1 MRKLLSMILWDFKLL
16 ARYNV
21 VAVAVAVTALY
32 VLAFELVPSLRTDE
46 ILLFLIYSDP
56 SMLGFMFIGA
66 FVLFEKAEN
75 VLRAISVSPLG
86 AWRYIGSKAISLTL
100 IALPCSLVMALA
112 ASGWVV
118 AFDALYLTLAVV
130 LSSVL
135 FVMMGFIG
143 AVRVK
148 TLNQYLVVVPV
159 FLAPMLLP
167 LLSLFHVID
176 TPLFYLIPS
185 QGSLIL
191 FDAAFGGAPS
201 AIEISYAVAYL
212 ALSCGVAFFFAVKAF
227 RSRVLGG

>member
-1 MRKLLSMILWDFKLL
+1 MSMILWDFKLL

-21 VAVAVAVTALY
+21 VVVAAAVTALY
-32 VLAFELVPSLRTDE
+32 VLAFEMVPSVRTKE
-46 ILLFLIYSDP
+46 IVLLLIYSDP

-75 VLRAISVSPLG
+75 VLRAISVTPLRT
-86 AWRYIGSKAISLTL
+86 WQYIGSKAIAITL
-100 IALPCSLVMALA
+100 IALPCSLVMAFA
-112 ASGWVV
+112 ASGWVI

-130 LSSVL
+130 LSSML

-148 TLNQYLVVVPV
+148 TLNQYLVVVPL

-167 LLSLFHVID
+167 LLSLFHVTD
-176 TPLFYLIPS
+176 TPWLYLIPS

-201 AIEISYAVAYL
+201 AIEISYAVVYL
-212 ALSCGVAFFFAVKAF
+212 ALSCGVAFFFAIKAF
-227 RSRVLGG
+227 RSRVLSG